1 MCTTTLGS
9 YRSSMHT
16 VLSPTDSFQH
26 PFRVLASTA
35 GTSLNRLGRVGMTV
49 LFFRL
54 EEKLSVFLP

>member
-1 MCTTTLGS
+1 
-9 YRSSMHT
+9 MHT